1 VAAQLRVGDPVDFI
15 GSTSNIIGANLAV
28 TALVTGGFK
37 FTGTVPTGATFMV
50 SHGHAGDWQWFDIS
64 PKGDFVLAFFNVDG
78 AGVATQSAIQCNVQP
93 NGQKYAVICICPPG
107 SPELTDARWQKGQ
120 VYFYTDYPAG
130 IVSGSW
136 RANIIQG
143 MPDRFWIDHDDNQ
156 QSDGGSPPGCQKAG
170 YTVPMVEARL
180 TAPVG
185 APLQFTTASADRWLA
200 MPAQTD
206 FSIAC
211 SGIWGYGEKIQA
223 FTKPLDP
230 PSGSSTVSDGGAGA
244 AAAGGAAN
252 TAPGAGDSNLGAGD
266 DNTGGII

>member
-1 VAAQLRVGDPVDFI
+1 
-15 GSTSNIIGANLAV
+15 
-28 TALVTGGFK
+28 
-37 FTGTVPTGATFMV
+37 
-50 SHGHAGDWQWFDIS
+50 
-64 PKGDFVLAFFNVDG
+64 
-78 AGVATQSAIQCNVQP
+78 
-93 NGQKYAVICICPPG
+93 
-107 SPELTDARWQKGQ
+107 
-120 VYFYTDYPAG
+120 
-130 IVSGSW
+130 
-136 RANIIQG
+136 

-156 QSDGGSPPGCQKAG
+156 QSDGGSPPRCQKAG